1 MNRGRRWPS
10 ACRLATLCLLAPS
23 MLACGS
29 GETVSGVEAQA
40 YLRNN
45 LGPQPGVDLD
55 PATFSCPLDEEIGA
69 GESMICLANGSDGV
83 VYEFEVKAY
92 LVDGE
97 LRLVLDTA

>member
-1 MNRGRRWPS
+1 MSLGRHRQS
-10 ACRLATLCLLAPS
+10 ACRLAALFLLPPS
-23 MLACGS
+23 MLACGA
-29 GETVSGVEAQA
+29 GETVSGAQAQA

-55 PATFSCPLDEEIGA
+55 PSTFSCPLDEEIGA